1 MSIFRTT
8 HIYNSDKIEKYHPSK
23 EEAVTFLTIKAFEDF
38 LGRIPTKGMNLE
50 KRADTA
56 RQLLPALL
64 DRLEE
69 IEKHVEEYKPVK

>member
-8 HIYNSDKIEKYHPSK
+8 HLHNNDKIEKFHPSK

-38 LGRIPTKGMNLE
+38 LGNIPTKGMNLE

-64 DRLEE
+64 DKLDKIEE
-69 IEKHVEEYKPVK
+69 SIQQFDLQK